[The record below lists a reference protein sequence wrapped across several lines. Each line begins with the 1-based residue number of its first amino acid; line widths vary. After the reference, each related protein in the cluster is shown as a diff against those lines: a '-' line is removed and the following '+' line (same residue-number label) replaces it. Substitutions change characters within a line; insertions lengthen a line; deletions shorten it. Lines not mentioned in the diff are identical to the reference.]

1 MSLPGSI
8 QDREY
13 GKFRDT
19 ESGPAVAVTGT
30 VSGPELST
38 LVDVVSSSVIY
49 IGAAA
54 PGSASSSAVW
64 LIKKV
69 TVTGGQVSILLAN
82 GSSAYNQT
90 WDNRSALTYV

>member
-19 ESGPAVAVTGT
+19 ESGPAVAVTIA
-30 VSGPELST
+30 GPELST

-49 IGAAA
+49 IGAAV

-82 GSSAYNQT
+82 GSSAYNQI